1 MAAAAIPERRRSLR
15 YIVSGQ
21 VIFYTGSPDSCGD
34 LVNLGEYGVL
44 VRTNV
49 CVPAGTRFRIG
60 ITVEGYPVPFQGE
73 SQVVGTG
80 SDLLAIK
87 FSGEMAEL
95 AQLLQWLDRENV
107 PWTGLDSAD
116 NGPGGWAAIPGLMG
130 PGSPEEKATDAEL
143 EAVLPFLEAM
153 G

>member
-1 MAAAAIPERRRSLR
+1 MEAAAIPERWRSVR

-34 LVNLGEYGVL
+34 LVNLGQYGML

-60 ITVEGYPVPFQGE
+60 ITVDGYPVPFQGD

-80 SDLLAIK
+80 SDLLAMK
-87 FSGEMAEL
+87 FLGEMAEL

-116 NGPGGWAAIPGLMG
+116 NGSGGWAAIPGLVG
-130 PGSPEEKATDAEL
+130 PGSPEEKATDPEL